1 MASPLT
7 WYFPVILVPVI
18 FGYCKML
25 LLCVCVI
32 TFVDTCVRKSDI
44 FLSFFFQFWWPGKNV
59 ILPYFY
65 CCRLC
70 NPPDPAELSIVS
82 PADRALGHISVWPW
96 WRWFQDRWMPF
107 ALFVDTVEITWSLWL
122 LFSFQLWCKLTF
134 DQHYSL
140 WSNCI
145 SERLPPPKPKHSS
158 EIFYWLIKP
167 WVIFLVR
174 FLQFLSKIRNQKSNF
189 LAHAVHAFLILTAPF
204 KAVRPRPTPSH
215 SVSGSKLRASIY

>member
-25 LLCVCVI
+25 LLCVFVCVCHHI
-32 TFVDTCVRKSDI
+32 CRYVCAQVRHISV
-44 FLSFFFQFWWPGKNV
+44 FFFSSFDELEKMSYCP
-59 ILPYFY
+59 FY

-107 ALFVDTVEITWSLWL
+107 ALFVDTVEITWTSIFIPTVMQADFWPALQPVVTL
-122 LFSFQLWCKLTF
+122 HF
-134 DQHYSL
+134 
-140 WSNCI
+140 
-145 SERLPPPKPKHSS
+145 R
-158 EIFYWLIKP
+158 EIATSQAKAF
-167 WVIFLVR
+167 
-174 FLQFLSKIRNQKSNF
+174 IRNILLINQTLSNF
-189 LAHAVHAFLILTAPF
+189 PC
-204 KAVRPRPTPSH
+204 
-215 SVSGSKLRASIY
+215 

>member
-1 MASPLT
+1 MS
-7 WYFPVILVPVI
+7 
-18 FGYCKML
+18 YC
-25 LLCVCVI
+25 
-32 TFVDTCVRKSDI
+32 
-44 FLSFFFQFWWPGKNV
+44 P
-59 ILPYFY
+59 FY

-122 LFSFQLWCKLTF
+122 LFSFQMWCKLTF

-204 KAVRPRPTPSH
+204 KAVRPRLTPSH